1 MASQVE
7 RMTVIR
13 CAVNAS
19 ILYRIAFGELGVFPD
34 EFSCFLAASG
44 RIAGIDDEV
53 RVLFEEVGE
62 VIEFLNARDAFFG
75 IWPNI
80 DVLYCKSVCE
90 QLRECTALRDPED
103 VAFMANGTADRQKN
117 CGLLSLSNGF
127 AHIVECCQPLRSFTN
142 NAFGLFFLA
151 EKFAG
156 TAQNQFC

>member
-13 CAVNAS
+13 CAVNAP

-53 RVLFEEVGE
+53 RVLFEDVGE

-103 VAFMANGTADRQKN
+103 IAFMANGTADRQKN
-117 CGLLSLSNGF
+117 CGLLSLTNGF
-127 AHIVECCQPLRSFTN
+127 AHRRVLPVAPFVHE
-142 NAFGLFFLA
+142 
-151 EKFAG
+151 
-156 TAQNQFC
+156 